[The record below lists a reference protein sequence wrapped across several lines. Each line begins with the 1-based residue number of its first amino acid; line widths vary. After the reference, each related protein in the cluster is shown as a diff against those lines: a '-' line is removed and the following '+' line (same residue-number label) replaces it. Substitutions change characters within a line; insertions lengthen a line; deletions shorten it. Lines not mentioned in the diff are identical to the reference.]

1 MNRNTDDH
9 FGNVPSKNMRRSKF
23 KRDCTLSTTINA
35 GEIGV
40 MYADEVLPGD
50 TVKLHLN
57 ELIRM
62 TTPIYPVLDNA
73 WIDTYFFFVPRR
85 LVWDH
90 WKEFMGENSTDAWT
104 QETQYQIPQLTAPEG
119 GWQKGTIAHMIGA
132 RMGTSGISIDACY
145 TRSYVLIY
153 NEWFRNQNVTEPAEL
168 STGDATT
175 AGSNGTD
182 YVVDLQKGGKLA
194 KAVKYADYFTRALPE
209 PQKGPDI
216 YVPLGSSAPVFTGDP
231 RDLGQ
236 LPYGK
241 NQSIQWS
248 HSTTNAQGNP
258 VWEQITTP
266 VLTTR
271 NLAITSGQQGNQT
284 RIKTNDTLTSADYEQ
299 VTPNNL
305 YADLNMASGATIN
318 QLRQAFAVQ
327 RMYEL
332 DARGGT
338 RYTEIL
344 RMHFG
349 VLSPDGRQ
357 QRPEYLGGK
366 RVPINIKDVIQNSS
380 TDATT
385 PQGNT
390 AGMSKTLDSTDMFT
404 KSFTE
409 HGILMGLFVIRTE
422 HTYQQGIPRIL
433 SRKNR
438 MDFYWPALANIGEM
452 YIKNKELYAQGTAE
466 DEEAFGYQEA
476 WSEYRYGINR
486 ITNELNSDYTS
497 PLDSWT
503 YADKYDTL
511 PTLSDAWIRETDAN
525 VARTLAINSQDQFL
539 CNFYFNQTWIRPMPI
554 YSVPSLTGWN

>member
-50 TVKLHLN
+50 TVKLRLN

-62 TTPIYPVLDNA
+62 TTPIYPVLDNS

-119 GWQKGTIAHMIGA
+119 GWEKGTVAHMIGA
-132 RMGTSGISIDACY
+132 RMKTGGISIDACY
-145 TRSYVLIY
+145 TRSYVAIF

-216 YVPLGSSAPVFTGDP
+216 YIPLGSLAPVQAVNGFDAG
-231 RDLGQ
+231 
-236 LPYGK
+236 
-241 NQSIQWS
+241 
-248 HSTTNAQGNP
+248 AQGIVSIVDKDKDP
-258 VWEQITTP
+258 ITGPQILGVTAGSALGYQAGTGEFNNNI
-266 VLTTR
+266 R
-271 NLAITSGQQGNQT
+271 FGNLA
-284 RIKTNDTLTSADYEQ
+284 A
-299 VTPNNL
+299 NL
-305 YADLNMASGATIN
+305 EEASGATIN

-452 YIKNKELYAQGTAE
+452 YIKNKELYAQGTSE

-486 ITNELNSDYTS
+486 ITNELNSDYDT
-497 PLDSWT
+497 PLDAWT
-503 YADKYDTL
+503 YADKYDSL
-511 PTLSDAWIRETDAN
+511 PTLSDTWIRETDAN

-539 CNFYFNQTWIRPMPI
+539 CNFYFDQTWIRPMPI

>member
-35 GEIGV
+35 GDIGI

-50 TVKLHLN
+50 TVKLRLN

-85 LVWDH
+85 LVWSH

-104 QETQYQIPQLTAPEG
+104 QETQYQIPQLTAPET
-119 GWQKGTIAHMIGA
+119 GWEKGTIAHMLGA

-145 TRSYVLIY
+145 TRAYTLIF
-153 NEWFRNQNVTEPAEL
+153 NEWFRNQNLTEPAEL

-175 AGSNGTD
+175 NGSNGTD
-182 YVVDLQKGGKLA
+182 YVTDLQKGGKLA

-216 YVPLGSSAPVFTGDP
+216 YIPLGDIAPIVNRNTNIDPTITTIGPSMKIGYINNNQWIQESGKRSLIESGGTFTSGPTGQTTGDEKS
-231 RDLGQ
+231 L
-236 LPYGK
+236 
-241 NQSIQWS
+241 
-248 HSTTNAQGNP
+248 HFMNA
-258 VWEQITTP
+258 
-266 VLTTR
+266 
-271 NLAITSGQQGNQT
+271 
-284 RIKTNDTLTSADYEQ
+284 
-299 VTPNNL
+299 
-305 YADLNMASGATIN
+305 YADLSTATSATIN

-380 TDATT
+380 TDTTT

-390 AGMSKTLDSTDMFT
+390 AGMSKTIDSTDMFT

-409 HGILMGLFVIRTE
+409 HGILMGLFIIRTE

-452 YIKNKELYAQGTAE
+452 YIKNKEIFAQGTSE

-486 ITNELNSDYTS
+486 ITNELNSDYTT

-503 YADKYDTL
+503 YADKYETL
-511 PTLSDAWIRETDAN
+511 PTLSDEWIRETDAN
-525 VARTLAINSQDQFL
+525 VARTLAINNQDQFI
-539 CNFYFNQTWIRPMPI
+539 CNFYFDQTWIRPMPI

>member
-9 FGNVPSKNMRRSKF
+9 FGNVPSKSMRRSKF

-35 GEIGV
+35 GDIGV

-50 TVKLHLN
+50 TVKLRLN

-85 LVWDH
+85 LVWTH

-104 QETQYQIPQLTAPEG
+104 QETQYQIPQLTAPVG
-119 GWQKGTIAHMIGA
+119 GWEKGTVAHMIGA
-132 RMGTSGISIDACY
+132 RMKTAGLSIDACY
-145 TRSYVLIY
+145 TRAYTLIF

-175 AGSNGTD
+175 YGSNGTD
-182 YVVDLQKGGKLA
+182 YVTDLQKGGKLA

-216 YVPLGSSAPVFTGDP
+216 YIPLGSTAPVITG
-231 RDLGQ
+231 
-236 LPYGK
+236 
-241 NQSIQWS
+241 SIHDKANSSSLIWAKTGTGAPDHTWTGN
-248 HSTTNAQGNP
+248 HSLINSSSGVTYNLSGAEAGAVGDT
-258 VWEQITTP
+258 VTP
-266 VLTTR
+266 V
-271 NLAITSGQQGNQT
+271 NLWT
-284 RIKTNDTLTSADYEQ
+284 
-299 VTPNNL
+299 
-305 YADLNMASGATIN
+305 DLESASGATIN

-452 YIKNKELYAQGTAE
+452 YIKNKELFAQGTSE

-486 ITNELNSDYTS
+486 ITNELNSDYDT

-503 YADKYDTL
+503 YADKYETL
-511 PTLSDAWIRETDAN
+511 PTLSDEWIRETDAN

-539 CNFYFNQTWIRPMPI
+539 CNFYFDQTWIRPMPI

>member
-35 GEIGV
+35 GEIGI

-57 ELIRM
+57 ELVRM

-104 QETQYQIPQLTAPEG
+104 QETQYTIPQLTAPDG
-119 GWQKGTIAHMIGA
+119 GWEKGTIAHMLGA
-132 RMGTSGISIDACY
+132 RMGTSGLSIDACY
-145 TRSYVLIY
+145 TRSYVAIF

-216 YVPLGSSAPVFTGDP
+216 YVPLGSVAPVITGDDHINKSSTNLHWV
-231 RDLGQ
+231 RNNLTDLSA
-236 LPYGK
+236 
-241 NQSIQWS
+241 NQAYDIYT
-248 HSTTNAQGNP
+248 HTNADKKAVWTQGVP
-258 VWEQITTP
+258 VSDGSNAVDIIP
-266 VLTTR
+266 S
-271 NLAITSGQQGNQT
+271 NLWT
-284 RIKTNDTLTSADYEQ
+284 
-299 VTPNNL
+299 
-305 YADLNMASGATIN
+305 DLENATGATIN

-452 YIKNKELYAQGTAE
+452 YIKNKELFAQGTSE

-486 ITNELNSDYTS
+486 ITNELNSDYAT

-503 YADKYDTL
+503 YADKYETL
-511 PTLSDAWIRETDAN
+511 PTLSDDWIRETDAN

-539 CNFYFNQTWIRPMPI
+539 CNFYFDQTWIRPMPI

>member
-1 MNRNTDDH
+1 MAPVIPSYDGDIDFDTYRKTFPTGTNPYTKVAPHNADNSDWGTSS
-9 FGNVPSKNMRRSKF
+9 GNMYLQGQDGLIHEKSGASGGGEFVGFKNMF
-23 KRDCTLSTTINA
+23 ADLS
-35 GEIGV
+35 E
-40 MYADEVLPGD
+40 
-50 TVKLHLN
+50 
-57 ELIRM
+57 
-62 TTPIYPVLDNA
+62 
-73 WIDTYFFFVPRR
+73 
-85 LVWDH
+85 
-90 WKEFMGENSTDAWT
+90 
-104 QETQYQIPQLTAPEG
+104 
-119 GWQKGTIAHMIGA
+119 
-132 RMGTSGISIDACY
+132 
-145 TRSYVLIY
+145 
-153 NEWFRNQNVTEPAEL
+153 
-168 STGDATT
+168 
-175 AGSNGTD
+175 
-182 YVVDLQKGGKLA
+182 
-194 KAVKYADYFTRALPE
+194 LPE
-209 PQKGPDI
+209 
-216 YVPLGSSAPVFTGDP
+216 SSG
-231 RDLGQ
+231 
-236 LPYGK
+236 
-241 NQSIQWS
+241 
-248 HSTTNAQGNP
+248 AQ
-258 VWEQITTP
+258 
-266 VLTTR
+266 
-271 NLAITSGQQGNQT
+271 
-284 RIKTNDTLTSADYEQ
+284 
-299 VTPNNL
+299 
-305 YADLNMASGATIN
+305 ATIN

-390 AGMSKTLDSTDMFT
+390 AGMSKTIDSTDMFT

-452 YIKNKELYAQGTAE
+452 YIKNKELYAQGTDE

-486 ITNELNSDYTS
+486 ITNELNSDYNT

-503 YADKYDTL
+503 YADKYETL
-511 PTLSDAWIRETDAN
+511 PTLSDEWIRETDAN

-539 CNFYFNQTWIRPMPI
+539 CNFYFDQTWIRPMPI

>member
-9 FGNVPSKNMRRSKF
+9 FGNVPSKSMRRSKF
-23 KRDCTLSTTINA
+23 KRDCTYSTTINA
-35 GEIGV
+35 GEIGI
-40 MYADEVLPGD
+40 MYADEILPGD

-62 TTPIYPVLDNA
+62 TTPIYPVLDNS

-85 LVWDH
+85 LVWNH

-104 QETQYQIPQLTAPEG
+104 QETQYQIPQVTAPEG
-119 GWQKGTIAHMIGA
+119 GWEKGTIAHMIGA
-132 RMGTSGISIDACY
+132 RMNTDGISIDACY
-145 TRSYVLIY
+145 TRAYTLIF

-175 AGSNGTD
+175 YGSNGTD
-182 YVVDLQKGGKLA
+182 YVTDLQKGGKLA

-209 PQKGPDI
+209 PQKGPDVYI
-216 YVPLGSSAPVFTGDP
+216 PLGSSAGVYTGDTNYT
-231 RDLGQ
+231 LGRSGNSLRWTYANGNA
-236 LPYGK
+236 LPGAEVNISYGANGLK
-241 NQSIQWS
+241 
-248 HSTTNAQGNP
+248 TDGTNTDAGVVQ
-258 VWEQITTP
+258 TP
-266 VLTTR
+266 DIIP
-271 NLAITSGQQGNQT
+271 A
-284 RIKTNDTLTSADYEQ
+284 
-299 VTPNNL
+299 NL
-305 YADLNMASGATIN
+305 YADLENASGATIN

-452 YIKNKELYAQGTAE
+452 YIKNKELFAQGTDE

-486 ITNELNSDYTS
+486 ITNELNSDYNT

-503 YADKYDTL
+503 YADKYETL
-511 PTLSDAWIRETDAN
+511 PTLSDEWIRETDAN

-539 CNFYFNQTWIRPMPI
+539 CNFYFDQTWIRPMPI

>member
-9 FGNVPSKNMRRSKF
+9 FGNVPSKSMRRSKF
-23 KRDCTLSTTINA
+23 KRDCTYSTTINA

-62 TTPIYPVLDNA
+62 TTPIYPVLDNS
-73 WIDTYFFFVPRR
+73 WVDTYFFFVPRR
-85 LVWDH
+85 LVWSH

-104 QETQYQIPQLTAPEG
+104 QETQYQIPQLTAPDG
-119 GWQKGTIAHMIGA
+119 GWEKGTVAHMIGA
-132 RMGTSGISIDACY
+132 RMKTAGISIDACY
-145 TRSYVLIY
+145 TRAYTLIF
-153 NEWFRNQNVTEPAEL
+153 NEWFRNQNVTEPAEM

-175 AGSNGTD
+175 AGSNGSD
-182 YVVDLQKGGKLA
+182 YVTDLQKGGKLA

-216 YVPLGSSAPVFTGDP
+216 YIPLGSTAPVITGSETFSVKDNP
-231 RDLGQ
+231 SMTWVDKSTDTVTWSLNSSIGA
-236 LPYGK
+236 YGSSGG
-241 NQSIQWS
+241 NTGSANVG
-248 HSTTNAQGNP
+248 TN
-258 VWEQITTP
+258 
-266 VLTTR
+266 LTQ
-271 NLAITSGQQGNQT
+271 TSGGQEV
-284 RIKTNDTLTSADYEQ
+284 L
-299 VTPNNL
+299 PNNI
-305 YADLNMASGATIN
+305 YADLENASGATIN

-390 AGMSKTLDSTDMFT
+390 AGMSKTIDSTDMFT

-452 YIKNKELYAQGTAE
+452 YIKNKELFAQGTDE

-486 ITNELNSDYTS
+486 ITNELNSDYDT

-503 YADKYDTL
+503 YADKYDSL
-511 PTLSDAWIRETDAN
+511 PTLSDEWIRETDAN

-539 CNFYFNQTWIRPMPI
+539 CNFYFDQTWIRPMPI

>member
-9 FGNVPSKNMRRSKF
+9 FGNVPSKSMRRSKF
-23 KRDCTLSTTINA
+23 KRDCTYSTTINA
-35 GEIGV
+35 GEIGI
-40 MYADEVLPGD
+40 MYADEILPGD

-62 TTPIYPVLDNA
+62 TTPIYPVLDNS

-85 LVWDH
+85 LVWNH

-104 QETQYQIPQLTAPEG
+104 QETQYQIPQVTAPEG
-119 GWQKGTIAHMIGA
+119 GWEKGTIAHMIGA
-132 RMGTSGISIDACY
+132 RMNTDGISIDACY
-145 TRSYVLIY
+145 TRAYTLIF

-175 AGSNGTD
+175 YGSNGTD
-182 YVVDLQKGGKLA
+182 YVTDLQKGGKLA

-209 PQKGPDI
+209 PQKGPDVYI
-216 YVPLGSSAPVFTGDP
+216 PLGSSAGVYTGDTNYT
-231 RDLGQ
+231 LGRSGNSLRWTYANGNA
-236 LPYGK
+236 LPGAEVNISYGANGLK
-241 NQSIQWS
+241 
-248 HSTTNAQGNP
+248 TDGTNTDAGVVQ
-258 VWEQITTP
+258 TP
-266 VLTTR
+266 DIIP
-271 NLAITSGQQGNQT
+271 A
-284 RIKTNDTLTSADYEQ
+284 
-299 VTPNNL
+299 NL
-305 YADLNMASGATIN
+305 YADLENASGATIN

-452 YIKNKELYAQGTAE
+452 YIKNKELFAQGTDE

-486 ITNELNSDYTS
+486 ITNELNSDYDT

-503 YADKYDTL
+503 YADKYETL
-511 PTLSDAWIRETDAN
+511 PTLSDEWIRETDAN

-539 CNFYFNQTWIRPMPI
+539 CNFYFDQTWIRPMPI

>member
-9 FGNVPSKNMRRSKF
+9 FGNVPSKSMRRSKF
-23 KRDCTLSTTINA
+23 KRDCTYSTTINA
-35 GEIGV
+35 GRIGV

-62 TTPIYPVLDNA
+62 TTPIYPVLDNS

-85 LVWDH
+85 LVWSH

-119 GWQKGTIAHMIGA
+119 GWEKGTIAHMLGA
-132 RMGTSGISIDACY
+132 RMKTENISIDACY
-145 TRSYVLIY
+145 TRAYTLIY
-153 NEWFRNQNVTEPAEL
+153 NEWFRSQNVSEPAEL
-168 STGDATT
+168 NTGDATT
-175 AGSNGTD
+175 AGSNGDD
-182 YVVDLQKGGKLA
+182 YVTDLQKGGKLA

-216 YVPLGSSAPVFTGDP
+216 YVPLGKGAPVNFDDDYIHDAKGITKWNDYSTDQGIP
-231 RDLGQ
+231 GN
-236 LPYGK
+236 K
-241 NQSIQWS
+241 NLVTMSDGATWY
-248 HSTTNAQGNP
+248 NGN
-258 VWEQITTP
+258 VNDTTP
-266 VLTTR
+266 Q
-271 NLAITSGQQGNQT
+271 GQAYISN
-284 RIKTNDTLTSADYEQ
+284 A
-299 VTPNNL
+299 
-305 YADLNMASGATIN
+305 YADLESASGATIN

-452 YIKNKELYAQGTAE
+452 YIKNKELFAQGTDE

-486 ITNELNSDYTS
+486 ITNELNSDYDT

-503 YADKYDTL
+503 YADKYETL
-511 PTLSDAWIRETDAN
+511 PTLSDEWIKETDEN

-539 CNFYFNQTWIRPMPI
+539 CNFYFDQTWIRPMPI
-554 YSVPSLTGWN
+554 YSVPALTGWN

>member
-23 KRDCTLSTTINA
+23 KRDCTYSTTINA

-40 MYADEVLPGD
+40 MYTDEVLPGD

-62 TTPIYPVLDNA
+62 TTPIYPVLDNS

-85 LVWDH
+85 LVWTH
-90 WKEFMGENSTDAWT
+90 WKEFMGENTTDAWT
-104 QETQYQIPQLTAPEG
+104 QETQYQIPQLTSPEG
-119 GWQKGTIAHMIGA
+119 GWEKGTIAHMIGA
-132 RMGTSGISIDACY
+132 RMNTDGISIDACY
-145 TRSYVLIY
+145 TRAYTLIF

-182 YVVDLQKGGKLA
+182 YVTDLQKGGKLA

-216 YVPLGSSAPVFTGDP
+216 YIPIGLTGMAPVIPSYDGDIDFDTYRKTFPTGTNPYTKVAPHNADNS
-231 RDLGQ
+231 DWGTSSGNMYLQGQ
-236 LPYGK
+236 DGLIHEKSGASGGGEFVGFK
-241 NQSIQWS
+241 NMF
-248 HSTTNAQGNP
+248 
-258 VWEQITTP
+258 
-266 VLTTR
+266 
-271 NLAITSGQQGNQT
+271 
-284 RIKTNDTLTSADYEQ
+284 
-299 VTPNNL
+299 
-305 YADLNMASGATIN
+305 ADLSELPESSGAQATIN

-390 AGMSKTLDSTDMFT
+390 AGMSKTIDSTDMFT

-452 YIKNKELYAQGTAE
+452 YIKNKELYAQGTDE

-486 ITNELNSDYTS
+486 ITNELNSDYNT

-503 YADKYDTL
+503 YADKYETL
-511 PTLSDAWIRETDAN
+511 PTLSDEWIRETDAN

-539 CNFYFNQTWIRPMPI
+539 CNFYFDQTWIRPMPI

>member
-9 FGNVPSKNMRRSKF
+9 FGNVPSKSMKRSKF
-23 KRDCTLSTTINA
+23 KRDCTYSTTINA

-62 TTPIYPVLDNA
+62 TTPIYPVLDNS

-85 LVWDH
+85 LVWSH

-119 GWQKGTIAHMIGA
+119 GWEKGTIAHMIGA
-132 RMGTSGISIDACY
+132 RMGTDGISIDACY
-145 TRSYVLIY
+145 TRAYTLIF
-153 NEWFRNQNVTEPAEL
+153 NEWFRNQNVTEPAEM

-175 AGSNGTD
+175 SGSNGSD
-182 YVVDLQKGGKLA
+182 YVTDLQKGGKLA

-216 YVPLGSSAPVFTGDP
+216 YIPLGSTAPVIPTPDKIDYKGYTKLYESGQYPTINVAGIDNTEWKATA
-231 RDLGQ
+231 DSTLGTSSGGS
-236 LPYGK
+236 LIG
-241 NQSIQWS
+241 N
-248 HSTTNAQGNP
+248 TT
-258 VWEQITTP
+258 QITAQNNMGF
-266 VLTTR
+266 R
-271 NLAITSGQQGNQT
+271 NL
-284 RIKTNDTLTSADYEQ
+284 
-299 VTPNNL
+299 V
-305 YADLNMASGATIN
+305 ADLEGAAGATIN

-452 YIKNKELYAQGTAE
+452 YIKNKELFAQGTDE

-486 ITNELNSDYTS
+486 ITNELNSDYTT

-503 YADKYDTL
+503 YADKYESL
-511 PTLSDAWIRETDAN
+511 PTLSDAWIRETDEN

-539 CNFYFNQTWIRPMPI
+539 CNFYFDQTWIRPMPI

>member
-1 MNRNTDDH
+1 
-9 FGNVPSKNMRRSKF
+9 
-23 KRDCTLSTTINA
+23 
-35 GEIGV
+35 

-62 TTPIYPVLDNA
+62 TTPIYPVLDNS

-85 LVWDH
+85 LVWSH

-119 GWQKGTIAHMIGA
+119 GWEKGTIAHMLGA
-132 RMGTSGISIDACY
+132 RMKTENISIDACY
-145 TRSYVLIY
+145 TRAYTLIY
-153 NEWFRNQNVTEPAEL
+153 NEWFRSQNVSEPAEL
-168 STGDATT
+168 NTGDATT
-175 AGSNGTD
+175 AGSNGDD
-182 YVVDLQKGGKLA
+182 YVTDLQKGGKLA

-216 YVPLGSSAPVFTGDP
+216 YVPLGKGAPVNFDDDYIHDAKGITKWNDYSTDQGIP
-231 RDLGQ
+231 GN
-236 LPYGK
+236 K
-241 NQSIQWS
+241 NLVTMSDGATWY
-248 HSTTNAQGNP
+248 NGN
-258 VWEQITTP
+258 VNDTTP
-266 VLTTR
+266 Q
-271 NLAITSGQQGNQT
+271 GQAYISN
-284 RIKTNDTLTSADYEQ
+284 A
-299 VTPNNL
+299 
-305 YADLNMASGATIN
+305 YADLESASGATIN

-452 YIKNKELYAQGTAE
+452 YIKNKELFAQGTDE

-486 ITNELNSDYTS
+486 ITNELNSDYDT

-503 YADKYDTL
+503 YADKYETL
-511 PTLSDAWIRETDAN
+511 PTLSDEWIKETDEN

-539 CNFYFNQTWIRPMPI
+539 CNFYFDQTWIRPMPI
-554 YSVPSLTGWN
+554 YSVPALTGWN

>member
-9 FGNVPSKNMRRSKF
+9 FGNVPSKSMRRSKF

-35 GEIGV
+35 GEIGI

-62 TTPIYPVLDNA
+62 TTPIYPVLDNS

-119 GWQKGTIAHMIGA
+119 GWQKGTVAHMIGA
-132 RMGTSGISIDACY
+132 RMNTEGISIDACY
-145 TRSYVLIY
+145 TRSYTLIF

-216 YVPLGSSAPVFTGDP
+216 YIPLGSVAPV
-231 RDLGQ
+231 
-236 LPYGK
+236 YAGK
-241 NQSIQWS
+241 NEISNPEVMAKMYSLHWKGQTEQELTDGTYYDIGTGSAGNNIAATRANP
-248 HSTTNAQGNP
+248 STA
-258 VWEQITTP
+258 V
-266 VLTTR
+266 
-271 NLAITSGQQGNQT
+271 SGA
-284 RIKTNDTLTSADYEQ
+284 KYVYPS
-299 VTPNNL
+299 NL
-305 YADLNMASGATIN
+305 YTDLENATGATIN

-390 AGMSKTLDSTDMFT
+390 AGMSKTIDSTDMFT

-452 YIKNKELYAQGTAE
+452 YIKNKELFAQGTAE

-486 ITNELNSDYTS
+486 ITNELNSDYET

-503 YADKYDTL
+503 YADKYETL
-511 PTLSDAWIRETDAN
+511 PTLSDEWIRETDEN

-539 CNFYFNQTWIRPMPI
+539 CNFYFDQTWIRPMPI